1 LKNYLNLNKIINYK
15 NRYNNKIKN
24 LKLKYMTNF
33 KIKFKKLNKK
43 INFFII
49 QASQFLNNHNIVAEK
64 LYNRKIKYFK

>member
-1 LKNYLNLNKIINYK
+1 
-15 NRYNNKIKN
+15 
-24 LKLKYMTNF
+24 MTNL

-49 QASQFLNNHNIVAEK
+49 QANQFLNNHNKVAKK